1 MLAANHAWPQKM
13 FEYAQRMIVGRRTDS
28 RQGLY
33 YWKGKGLHAYDPA
46 DCCDQGESTAVR
58 PKGRWLKLHP
68 PGARPGAVNNTT
80 VAFLGLAE
88 TDLPA
93 FASKGQNMFVVVP
106 FVATSDMPTVKAF
119 VAKVRASL
127 MPRSRTT

>member
-1 MLAANHAWPQKM
+1 MIQRIAATKAKVLLFALKGDGLNFIPQ
-13 FEYAQRMIVGRRTDS
+13 APDL
-28 RQGLY
+28 GLM
-33 YWKGKGLHAYDPA
+33 
-46 DCCDQGESTAVR
+46 
-58 PKGRWLKLHP
+58 
-68 PGARPGAVNNTT
+68 NNTT

>member
-1 MLAANHAWPQKM
+1 
-13 FEYAQRMIVGRRTDS
+13 
-28 RQGLY
+28 
-33 YWKGKGLHAYDPA
+33 
-46 DCCDQGESTAVR
+46 
-58 PKGRWLKLHP
+58 
-68 PGARPGAVNNTT
+68 VNNTT